1 MYLFFGFSDKMI
13 PPLPGSNGGEM
24 ELPQMGHILIGYVVD
39 TGYHCCSGGIV
50 NQFLALLPYFL

>member
-1 MYLFFGFSDKMI
+1 
-13 PPLPGSNGGEM
+13 M

-50 NQFLALLPYFL
+50 NQFLPFFLTSCRETT